1 MNNIILERKAS
12 THQAAE
18 LVGCLFRLCHCL
30 DLTPIPLK
38 PKSKVPLV
46 KWSDDSWN
54 PTLAELETGASKPGI
69 NWGIRCGQNLAVIDF
84 ASQKQGK
91 RPAMLLG
98 QIPFVLSMA
107 ESRSSRL

>member
-1 MNNIILERKAS
+1 MNNIILEQKAS

-18 LVGCLFRLCHCL
+18 LVGYLFRLRCL

-54 PTLAELETGASKPGI
+54 LTLAELETWASKPGI
-69 NWGIRCGQNLAVIDF
+69 NWDIRCGQNLAVIDF
-84 ASQKQGK
+84 ASQKQVK
-91 RPAMLLG
+91 RRMIQLG
-98 QIPFVLSMA
+98 QTPIAFCMVKSH
-107 ESRSSRL
+107 